1 MSSSG
6 NLGFFCGKSTMI
18 SIEKDFS
25 WIAPRLEKH
34 EGCVLSPYKCTAGKL
49 TIGIG
54 HNCEAREF
62 TPEEKK
68 AIGDWRHGITRNAAL
83 MLLRND
89 VKICLKRLAGLD
101 FFPNLDS
108 ERQYALLDMCFQL
121 GYGELCCFSDM
132 LEAMRAGD
140 WEAAASECLNSR
152 YARQTP
158 KRAKRIATL
167 IRTGKWE

>member
-1 MSSSG
+1 
-6 NLGFFCGKSTMI
+6 MI

-89 VKICLKRLAGLD
+89 IEICLKRLAGLD

-121 GYGELCCFSDM
+121 GYGGLCCFSDM
-132 LEAMRAGD
+132 LEAMRFGD
-140 WEAAASECLNSR
+140 WEAAASECLDSR

-158 KRAKRIATL
+158 RRAKRIATL